1 MWLLL
6 ILPIIILAV
15 VLLYI
20 SAAQSRKSYRCP
32 KCGEKVRVEYMDTSR
47 CGMCG
52 AHLKREETQ

>member
-1 MWLLL
+1 MWLFL
-6 ILPIIILAV
+6 IVPIIILAV
-15 VLLYI
+15 ILLYI

-52 AHLKREETQ
+52 APLKREESQ